1 MKTCTVGAFLIV
13 IAGIAA
19 SPAKAQVATNLDPNQ
34 TYLAITKITP
44 GAGGVCVA
52 GPGSFCVDP
61 AQGIPLSFFATSASL
76 AAQFSKMH
84 EGIAIT
90 AAMGDAIPNPGDR
103 FAIRLN
109 AAGFSGEAAGGLSV
123 SYAFADRARVSLNY
137 GQGRSQTVVSG
148 GLTLSFH

>member
-1 MKTCTVGAFLIV
+1 MRTFAFGVFLFV
-13 IAGIAA
+13 IAGITAI
-19 SPAKAQVATNLDPNQ
+19 PAQAQLTTNLDPNQ
-34 TYLAITKITP
+34 TYLAVTKITP
-44 GAGGVCVA
+44 GAGGVCTGA
-52 GPGSFCVDP
+52 FCVDP
-61 AQGIPLSFFATSASL
+61 GQGIPLSYFATSAGV
-76 AAQFSKMH
+76 ADQFSKAYQ
-84 EGIAIT
+84 GIAIT

-109 AAGFSGEAAGGLSV
+109 GAGFAGQAAGGLSV